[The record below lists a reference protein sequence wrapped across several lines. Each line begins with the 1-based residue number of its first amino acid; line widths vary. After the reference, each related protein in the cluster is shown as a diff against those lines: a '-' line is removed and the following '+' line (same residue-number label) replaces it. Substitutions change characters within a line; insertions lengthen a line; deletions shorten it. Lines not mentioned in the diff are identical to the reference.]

1 MKLELS
7 CWSSTPS
14 VEFYSTILHFW
25 CSWYSHICPIFIW
38 GDKCPCNP
46 KSAPE
51 ILFPSLKSVL
61 LRSEPT
67 CHVRPE
73 LAEPQ
78 LSWIPTPTTE
88 NILARQSFA
97 EFLLPILVSRQPQSA
112 SLTGLYKFG
121 MSDLIKKKEKKKA
134 SSQPQDQQDWLKQT
148 ESFA

>member
-1 MKLELS
+1 MKLELR
-7 CWSSTPS
+7 CWSSTLS
-14 VEFYSTILHFW
+14 VEFYLTILHFW

-38 GDKCPCNP
+38 GEKCPCNP

-61 LRSEPT
+61 LRSDLT

-121 MSDLIKKKEKKKA
+121 MSDLIKKKEKKA